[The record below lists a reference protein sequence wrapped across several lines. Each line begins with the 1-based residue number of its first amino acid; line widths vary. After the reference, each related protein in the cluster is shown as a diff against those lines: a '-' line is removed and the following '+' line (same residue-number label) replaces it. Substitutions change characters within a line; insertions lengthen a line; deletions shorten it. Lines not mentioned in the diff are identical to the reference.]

1 MANITTYNLATGATA
16 PFSLDGGSQIL
27 IQGIGK
33 TPGDCFTIAVEGTL
47 NATITIPC
55 LVIGDPG
62 QGMIQPMLIPIGA
75 GERYLITALSDL
87 DVSIWEV
94 E

>member
-1 MANITTYNLATGATA
+1 MSQIILFTLQSGETA
-16 PFSLDGGSQIL
+16 PFSLDGGSQFL
-27 IQGIGK
+27 IQGTGK
-33 TPGDCFTIAVEGTL
+33 NPGDCFTIAVEGTL

-62 QGMIQPMLIPIGA
+62 QGMIQPMLIPIGM
-75 GERYLITALSDL
+75 GERYQITALSDL

-94 E
+94 